1 MARELVKNCSDAK
14 YLIELT
20 EKQSESIAS
29 FLNGLIVGS
38 EEKESFESVRSED
51 LKNIRKR
58 KSDGLWE
65 YRYYAPSGR
74 ISVYAKTLKQL
85 LLKRKQIVLAKKRD
99 AILLECNSFKV
110 KSSKPG
116 LFDYANYWFKNFKK
130 QFVGKSSQDM
140 YVLAMKSIEHLNQP
154 IDEVKVDEL
163 QKVIIS
169 TMDRPRVK
177 DYLVLM
183 VRQVFKK
190 ALQEDLI
197 TKDISQFLEKGKT
210 IENKGRSLTL
220 EEQKLVLRNLG
231 NCKIGKL
238 ILFYLLTGCRRAEAL
253 LIQKKDIN
261 FEKNV
266 IEVKGTKTQSSK
278 RYVLISEKL
287 KRLLQDNFDEMFSIS
302 HNNIGKLFKKF
313 VDELGIS
320 GITIHSLR
328 HTFSTNLYYLGV
340 PDKQRQALLGHA
352 SIVMTNDIYTHLD
365 PTITREDIVELYGDW
380 YPF

>member
-1 MARELVKNCSDAK
+1 MAKELVKNCRDAK

-20 EKQSESIAS
+20 EKQSDSIAS

-38 EEKESFESVRSED
+38 EEKEFVEPVRSDD

-85 LLKRKQIVLAKKRD
+85 LQKRKQIFLTKKKD
-99 AILLECNSFKV
+99 AILLENNSFKI
-110 KSSKPG
+110 KSSKPA
-116 LFDYANYWFKNFKK
+116 LFDYANYWFTNFKK

-140 YVLAMKSIEHLNQP
+140 YILALKCIEHLKEP
-154 IDEVKVDEL
+154 IDEIRVEDL
-163 QKVIIS
+163 QKTIIS
-169 TMDRPRVK
+169 TMNRPRVK

-183 VRQVFKK
+183 LRQVFKK
-190 ALQEDLI
+190 AMQEDLI
-197 TKDISQFLEKGKT
+197 VKDISQFLEKGKT
-210 IENKGRSLTL
+210 VENKGRSLTL
-220 EEQKLVLRNLG
+220 DEQKLVLNNLV

-266 IEVKGTKTQSSK
+266 IEVKGTKTKGSK
-278 RYVLISEKL
+278 RYILISEKL
-287 KRLLQDNFDEMFSIS
+287 KNLLQNDFEEIFSIS
-302 HNNIGKLFKKF
+302 HNNIGKIFKKF
-313 VDELGIS
+313 VDGLGLV

-352 SIVMTNDIYTHLD
+352 SIIMTNDIYTHLD
-365 PTITREDIVELYGDW
+365 PTITREDIIKLYGDL

>member
-1 MARELVKNCSDAK
+1 M
-14 YLIELT
+14 
-20 EKQSESIAS
+20 
-29 FLNGLIVGS
+29 
-38 EEKESFESVRSED
+38 
-51 LKNIRKR
+51 KNIRKR

-85 LLKRKQIVLAKKRD
+85 LQKRKQILLAKKRD

-116 LFDYANYWFKNFKK
+116 LFDYANYWFTNFKK

-140 YVLAMKSIEHLNQP
+140 YILAMKCIEHLNQP
-154 IDEVKVDEL
+154 IDEIKVEDL
-163 QKVIIS
+163 QKVVIS
-169 TMDRPRVK
+169 TMNRPRVK

-183 VRQVFKK
+183 IRQVFKK

-197 TKDISQFLEKGKT
+197 SKDISQFLEKGKT
-210 IENKGRSLTL
+210 VENKGRSLTL
-220 EEQKLVLRNLG
+220 DEQKLVLQNLG

-266 IEVKGTKTQSSK
+266 IEVKGTKTQTSK

-287 KRLLQDNFDEMFSIS
+287 KRLLKNDFEEMFSIS

-313 VDELGIS
+313 VDGLGLD

-365 PTITREDIVELYGDW
+365 PTITREDILELYGDL